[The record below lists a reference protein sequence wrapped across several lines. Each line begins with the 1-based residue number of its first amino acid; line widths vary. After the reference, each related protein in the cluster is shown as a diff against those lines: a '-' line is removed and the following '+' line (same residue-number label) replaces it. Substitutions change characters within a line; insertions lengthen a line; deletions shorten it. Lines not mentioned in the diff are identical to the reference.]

1 MKKYKV
7 SNQVKVD
14 SFILFLFIATFRLP
28 QLLPPSIE
36 FIASLSI
43 AIFLLIYT
51 FLIAI
56 KNNFVI
62 KNISRSR
69 FFLVFVYVV
78 FEIIAFIRSG
88 VLGVMD
94 FGTVI
99 KFIGIST
106 SLIFFLLFSISNLK
120 NSEDLKYFMRA
131 IIYSFSFLI
140 FLNFTLYLIGINPY
154 ISGNEYIYVS
164 DGVLLSSVGLK
175 ISSAIYPLEAG
186 PKLLGSIIVF
196 VGVISIISIVKRF
209 KLIFFLPILLLT
221 ILMILLS
228 DARLYLAVLLLF
240 VFISPFYK
248 IISSKIFLQSYLI
261 IFPLIPILILFIA
274 SYVAELPG
282 IEVLSRS
289 ADDNISSLSGRT
301 LIWSSISNEIQEF
314 NIQLLYGYG
323 ASGTINSGIN
333 NEVAH
338 VFLGGWENTGVKT
351 AHNSILQQLLDKGL
365 IGVVIFLLMFRSLI
379 YTFKGLKSAEGIT
392 FIFGVLS
399 MMLASSLNTLFY
411 FASSESYVLFIIL
424 IGLHVSIFFNKN
436 TNQSKKHVF

>member
-1 MKKYKV
+1 LKKYKV

-140 FLNFTLYLIGINPY
+140 FL
-154 ISGNEYIYVS
+154 
-164 DGVLLSSVGLK
+164 
-175 ISSAIYPLEAG
+175 
-186 PKLLGSIIVF
+186 
-196 VGVISIISIVKRF
+196 
-209 KLIFFLPILLLT
+209 
-221 ILMILLS
+221 
-228 DARLYLAVLLLF
+228 
-240 VFISPFYK
+240 
-248 IISSKIFLQSYLI
+248 
-261 IFPLIPILILFIA
+261 
-274 SYVAELPG
+274 
-282 IEVLSRS
+282 
-289 ADDNISSLSGRT
+289 
-301 LIWSSISNEIQEF
+301 
-314 NIQLLYGYG
+314 
-323 ASGTINSGIN
+323 
-333 NEVAH
+333 
-338 VFLGGWENTGVKT
+338 
-351 AHNSILQQLLDKGL
+351 
-365 IGVVIFLLMFRSLI
+365 
-379 YTFKGLKSAEGIT
+379 
-392 FIFGVLS
+392 
-399 MMLASSLNTLFY
+399 
-411 FASSESYVLFIIL
+411 
-424 IGLHVSIFFNKN
+424 
-436 TNQSKKHVF
+436 